1 MDPSPTRW
9 TIEWGSHGNK
19 HSHRGMPTCKLQDE
33 IEWAP
38 SHDDPLLWRFLGKQ
52 IQRDFINI
60 TPKSWLMKQTWTRG
74 RIFCLTDAAFSQWEL
89 AGHRVLFQDG
99 LWPWGGHQRAE
110 DTEDWGQERRGRKRW
125 RLLTAAVKLY
135 TGWSDNEKKWRD
147 GLHQLLNSWS
157 VSDWLRVWWLPPP
170 SQHDLQALPGAAC
183 FRAFKNTSWNLG
195 PLALLV
201 STRYPEVRDIYAS
214 IWGQSSRDLCQK
226 DSPSK
231 GFPLWGPG
239 LQLAVGNGTHAKLL
253 SPSFFNEK
261 NVPEILS
268 TLTLA
273 IGLKAQSSQSW
284 KLESNKACSDVID
297 PINHLSI
304 SQE

>member
-1 MDPSPTRW
+1 MTDETDL
-9 TIEWGSHGNK
+9 NK
-19 HSHRGMPTCKLQDE
+19 RKDVLSYRCCLFPVRTCRTSCAFPG
-33 IEWAP
+33 W
-38 SHDDPLLWRFLGKQ
+38 PLALRRASEGWRY
-52 IQRDFINI
+52 
-60 TPKSWLMKQTWTRG
+60 
-74 RIFCLTDAAFSQWEL
+74 
-89 AGHRVLFQDG
+89 
-99 LWPWGGHQRAE
+99 
-110 DTEDWGQERRGRKRW
+110 TEDWGQERRGRKRW

-170 SQHDLQALPGAAC
+170 SQHDLQALPGAGC

-214 IWGQSSRDLCQK
+214 IWGQSSCDLCQK

-239 LQLAVGNGTHAKLL
+239 LQLAVGNGAQAKLL

-284 KLESNKACSDVID
+284 KLESNKGCSDVIWGNFAFWFVFYFFLFRTVT
-297 PINHLSI
+297 INT
-304 SQE
+304 